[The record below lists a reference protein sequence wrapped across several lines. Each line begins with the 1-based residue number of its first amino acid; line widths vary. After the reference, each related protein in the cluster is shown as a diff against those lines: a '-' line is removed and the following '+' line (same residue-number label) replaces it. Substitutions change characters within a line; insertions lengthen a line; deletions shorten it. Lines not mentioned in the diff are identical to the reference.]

1 MENEKAGS
9 LRTGRYME
17 FTKPE
22 TIEYFEWLDNF
33 SNGMF
38 EAIFPYEWNKVLLL
52 FGKGE
57 ENYVPNLTTEEM
69 EEIYGGD

>member
-1 MENEKAGS
+1 MEDEKAGS

-17 FTKPE
+17 FAKPE
-22 TIEYFEWLDNF
+22 TIEYFKWLDNF

-38 EAIFPYEWNKVLLL
+38 EAIFSYEWNKVLLL

-57 ENYVPNLTTEEM
+57 ENYVSNLTTEEM